1 MIDINKL
8 ENTLELIIWINEN
21 TAIVQKLTIKEVAE
35 LKAKI
40 DILSE
45 ELKRG

>member
-1 MIDINKL
+1 MIDINKTD
-8 ENTLELIIWINEN
+8 NTLELIIWIDEN
-21 TAIVQKLTIKEVAE
+21 TAIVQRLTPREVAE

-45 ELKRG
+45 EIKRG